1 MWFDVFDPTSAAV
14 TAAGAPTMLHA
25 VAFAHG
31 VGGVSAVV
39 VAAAVLPA
47 GAAEAVE
54 VLVLFH
60 MLLSLVFVVKRG
72 APSATISEGKRSRSF
87 RLVARLGE
95 GAFPPV
101 YAGLS
106 RLSANSS
113 RTWTVWG
120 ARLSGLSARTS
131 GHRRP

>member
-14 TAAGAPTMLHA
+14 TAAGTPTMLHA

-60 MLLSLVFVVKRG
+60 MLLSLVFVVKRV
-72 APSATISEGKRSRSF
+72 APSGIEGQTGKDTPLFSISMDG
-87 RLVARLGE
+87 
-95 GAFPPV
+95 
-101 YAGLS
+101 
-106 RLSANSS
+106 
-113 RTWTVWG
+113 
-120 ARLSGLSARTS
+120 
-131 GHRRP
+131 

>member
-39 VAAAVLPA
+39 VAAAELPA

-54 VLVLFH
+54 GLVLFH
-60 MLLSLVFVVKRG
+60 FVV
-72 APSATISEGKRSRSF
+72 ISCIRC
-87 RLVARLGE
+87 
-95 GAFPPV
+95 
-101 YAGLS
+101 
-106 RLSANSS
+106 
-113 RTWTVWG
+113 
-120 ARLSGLSARTS
+120 
-131 GHRRP
+131 

>member
-1 MWFDVFDPTSAAV
+1 
-14 TAAGAPTMLHA
+14 MLHA

-72 APSATISEGKRSRSF
+72 APSATISEEKSSRSF
-87 RLVARLGE
+87 RLVARQGE
-95 GAFPPV
+95 GAFP
-101 YAGLS
+101 
-106 RLSANSS
+106 
-113 RTWTVWG
+113 
-120 ARLSGLSARTS
+120 
-131 GHRRP
+131 

>member
-14 TAAGAPTMLHA
+14 TAAGAPAMLHA

-60 MLLSLVFVVKRG
+60 ILLSLVFVVKRG
-72 APSATISEGKRSRSF
+72 APSATISEGKISHSF
-87 RLVARLGE
+87 RLVAGKER
-95 GAFPPV
+95 
-101 YAGLS
+101 
-106 RLSANSS
+106 
-113 RTWTVWG
+113 
-120 ARLSGLSARTS
+120 ARS
-131 GHRRP
+131 P